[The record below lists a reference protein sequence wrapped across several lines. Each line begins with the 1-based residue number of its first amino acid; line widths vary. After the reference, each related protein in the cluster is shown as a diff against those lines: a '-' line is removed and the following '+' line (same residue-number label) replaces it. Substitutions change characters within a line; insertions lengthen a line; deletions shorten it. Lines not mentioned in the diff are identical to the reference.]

1 MTVFHL
7 TGSTVLTG
15 REHLAFRNSD
25 DNDEDV
31 INVYGYTLLCIY
43 LT

>member
-7 TGSTVLTG
+7 TGSMVFTE
-15 REHLAFRNSD
+15 RDHLAFRNCD
-25 DNDEDV
+25 DDEDV
-31 INVYGYTLLCIY
+31 INIYGYTLLCIY